1 MKEIGKIWLEY
12 RQQDTWYFLTWCPVT
27 RYLTSRILTRNYWLD
42 FSCFMFCLLLWW
54 FFHFFSVSIL
64 FICCVW
70 ECQSTTEAGRES
82 WRYLYPGAGADR
94 EVERERERGT
104 IWPRVVSCNLCH
116 LTSLTR
122 GQPCLTRWGIRII
135 TFVRSTKEYFLV
147 FVLEY
152 PCSQSTASAVGTDW
166 KLQNIYRSL
175 DAHWLRVGGKH
186 VWLVL
191 NDLRAGYYQR
201 ETGAPVTPKQVPA
214 IITSKA

>member
-122 GQPCLTRWGIRII
+122 GQPCLTRWGIKII

-147 FVLEY
+147 CSRISLQSVHCQCSGDRLKIAEYLPEPWCSLTQGGREACVACIKWPQSRVLSERDR
-152 PCSQSTASAVGTDW
+152 C
-166 KLQNIYRSL
+166 
-175 DAHWLRVGGKH
+175 
-186 VWLVL
+186 
-191 NDLRAGYYQR
+191 
-201 ETGAPVTPKQVPA
+201 
-214 IITSKA
+214 TSNT